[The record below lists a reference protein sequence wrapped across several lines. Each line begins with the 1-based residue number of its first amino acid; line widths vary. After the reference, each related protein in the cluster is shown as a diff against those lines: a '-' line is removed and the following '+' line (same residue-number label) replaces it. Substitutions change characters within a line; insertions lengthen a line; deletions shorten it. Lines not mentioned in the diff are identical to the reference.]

1 MTEIKPCPLCGCR
14 PETIFYLSDRDFCV
28 KIRCNNCRISIS
40 DECENSRIMAYN
52 PGQKF
57 IEMEDK
63 LINTWNKRTV
73 DDNENTITTKGESTM
88 EETKKSNNRWQ
99 TIWIIG
105 SVLFFIFAIVS
116 FILKDHALA
125 VACNAYSMA
134 CIALFWIS
142 NLQAK
147 LIDRGI
153 L

>member
-1 MTEIKPCPLCGCR
+1 MAKIKPCPLCGRR
-14 PETIFYLSDRDFCV
+14 PEISFYLDDEDFSV
-28 KIRCNNCRISIS
+28 KIRCNCGISIS
-40 DECENSRIMAYN
+40 DKRENSKIMAYN

-73 DDNENTITTKGESTM
+73 DDNKNTIATNGESTM

-116 FILKDHALA
+116 FVLKDHALA

-134 CIALFWIS
+134 CVALFLVS

-147 LIDRGI
+147 LVDRGI